1 MYLLFIVNRSIK
13 TIIKTVR
20 NVKFLPINFENLK
33 VRKTKSPIIS
43 ALKTS

>member
-13 TIIKTVR
+13 TITKIVI

-33 VRKTKSPIIS
+33 VRKTKSPIIK
-43 ALKTS
+43 ALNTS